1 MNVSYRKLFE
11 ILKKKDISKSQ
22 LKEVL
27 DLSSATLAK
36 LSKNE
41 QVSMTTLIAIC
52 NYLNCQP
59 GDIMELEHE
68 IE

>member
-27 DLSSATLAK
+27 DLSSAT
-36 LSKNE
+36 
-41 QVSMTTLIAIC
+41 
-52 NYLNCQP
+52 
-59 GDIMELEHE
+59 
-68 IE
+68 